1 MPLSWVLSRT
11 VMDESPISFSPSL
24 APLPVSFSRQNFI
37 FSRSHFPSSFSKCDR
52 FLHCSWLYRSPRRQ
66 SDRLPSLH
74 WRHRSSRTEID
85 LLGIHDGPSGYIV
98 CDWTPSRRFPL
109 QCVSGPSIVCSDGP
123 SVTTSYV
130 CGAIAFIVMVI
141 SWWLVKETN
150 QKVLRTSQLKAQ
162 KKKLL
167 KKTAL
172 SMIIDLLSI
181 VVDEEESQSL
191 EKIQKEL
198 KAALYCDKK

>member
-1 MPLSWVLSRT
+1 
-11 VMDESPISFSPSL
+11 
-24 APLPVSFSRQNFI
+24 
-37 FSRSHFPSSFSKCDR
+37 
-52 FLHCSWLYRSPRRQ
+52 
-66 SDRLPSLH
+66 
-74 WRHRSSRTEID
+74 
-85 LLGIHDGPSGYIV
+85 
-98 CDWTPSRRFPL
+98 
-109 QCVSGPSIVCSDGP
+109 
-123 SVTTSYV
+123 
-130 CGAIAFIVMVI
+130 MVI

-198 KAALYCDKK
+198 KAMTEGMNWTDEE

>member
-1 MPLSWVLSRT
+1 
-11 VMDESPISFSPSL
+11 
-24 APLPVSFSRQNFI
+24 
-37 FSRSHFPSSFSKCDR
+37 
-52 FLHCSWLYRSPRRQ
+52 
-66 SDRLPSLH
+66 
-74 WRHRSSRTEID
+74 
-85 LLGIHDGPSGYIV
+85 
-98 CDWTPSRRFPL
+98 
-109 QCVSGPSIVCSDGP
+109 
-123 SVTTSYV
+123 
-130 CGAIAFIVMVI
+130 MVI

-172 SMIIDLLSI
+172 SMISDLLSI

-198 KAALYCDKK
+198 KAMTEGMNWTEEE

>member
-1 MPLSWVLSRT
+1 
-11 VMDESPISFSPSL
+11 
-24 APLPVSFSRQNFI
+24 
-37 FSRSHFPSSFSKCDR
+37 
-52 FLHCSWLYRSPRRQ
+52 
-66 SDRLPSLH
+66 
-74 WRHRSSRTEID
+74 
-85 LLGIHDGPSGYIV
+85 
-98 CDWTPSRRFPL
+98 
-109 QCVSGPSIVCSDGP
+109 
-123 SVTTSYV
+123 
-130 CGAIAFIVMVI
+130 MVI

-198 KAALYCDKK
+198 KAMTEGMNWAEEE

>member
-1 MPLSWVLSRT
+1 
-11 VMDESPISFSPSL
+11 
-24 APLPVSFSRQNFI
+24 
-37 FSRSHFPSSFSKCDR
+37 
-52 FLHCSWLYRSPRRQ
+52 
-66 SDRLPSLH
+66 
-74 WRHRSSRTEID
+74 
-85 LLGIHDGPSGYIV
+85 
-98 CDWTPSRRFPL
+98 
-109 QCVSGPSIVCSDGP
+109 
-123 SVTTSYV
+123 
-130 CGAIAFIVMVI
+130 MVI

-162 KKKLL
+162 KKKML

-198 KAALYCDKK
+198 KAMTEGMNWTEEE

>member
-1 MPLSWVLSRT
+1 
-11 VMDESPISFSPSL
+11 
-24 APLPVSFSRQNFI
+24 
-37 FSRSHFPSSFSKCDR
+37 
-52 FLHCSWLYRSPRRQ
+52 
-66 SDRLPSLH
+66 
-74 WRHRSSRTEID
+74 
-85 LLGIHDGPSGYIV
+85 
-98 CDWTPSRRFPL
+98 
-109 QCVSGPSIVCSDGP
+109 
-123 SVTTSYV
+123 
-130 CGAIAFIVMVI
+130 MVI

-198 KAALYCDKK
+198 KAMTEGMNWTEEE

>member
-1 MPLSWVLSRT
+1 
-11 VMDESPISFSPSL
+11 
-24 APLPVSFSRQNFI
+24 
-37 FSRSHFPSSFSKCDR
+37 
-52 FLHCSWLYRSPRRQ
+52 
-66 SDRLPSLH
+66 
-74 WRHRSSRTEID
+74 
-85 LLGIHDGPSGYIV
+85 
-98 CDWTPSRRFPL
+98 
-109 QCVSGPSIVCSDGP
+109 
-123 SVTTSYV
+123 
-130 CGAIAFIVMVI
+130 MVI

-181 VVDEEESQSL
+181 AVDEEESQSL

-198 KAALYCDKK
+198 KAMTEGMNWTEEE

>member
-1 MPLSWVLSRT
+1 
-11 VMDESPISFSPSL
+11 
-24 APLPVSFSRQNFI
+24 
-37 FSRSHFPSSFSKCDR
+37 
-52 FLHCSWLYRSPRRQ
+52 
-66 SDRLPSLH
+66 
-74 WRHRSSRTEID
+74 
-85 LLGIHDGPSGYIV
+85 
-98 CDWTPSRRFPL
+98 
-109 QCVSGPSIVCSDGP
+109 
-123 SVTTSYV
+123 
-130 CGAIAFIVMVI
+130 MVI

-172 SMIIDLLSI
+172 SMIFDLLSI

-198 KAALYCDKK
+198 KAMTEGMNWTEEE

>member
-1 MPLSWVLSRT
+1 
-11 VMDESPISFSPSL
+11 
-24 APLPVSFSRQNFI
+24 
-37 FSRSHFPSSFSKCDR
+37 
-52 FLHCSWLYRSPRRQ
+52 
-66 SDRLPSLH
+66 
-74 WRHRSSRTEID
+74 
-85 LLGIHDGPSGYIV
+85 
-98 CDWTPSRRFPL
+98 
-109 QCVSGPSIVCSDGP
+109 
-123 SVTTSYV
+123 
-130 CGAIAFIVMVI
+130 MVI

-167 KKTAL
+167 KKPAL

-198 KAALYCDKK
+198 KAMTEGMNWTEEE